1 MKQLDAIWLLL
12 CGVGRGAPFWG
23 GHVKAG
29 QARGMI
35 MKLEDGLLE
44 QASKNKQKQA
54 QANKSKQTQP
64 YEALRN
70 FVRNL
75 TKLYAIFYKPIILK

>member
-1 MKQLDAIWLLL
+1 MK
-12 CGVGRGAPFWG
+12 F
-23 GHVKAG
+23 
-29 QARGMI
+29 
-35 MKLEDGLLE
+35 EDGLLE

-70 FVRNL
+70 LVRNL
-75 TKLYAIFYKPIILK
+75 TKPYATFYKPIILK